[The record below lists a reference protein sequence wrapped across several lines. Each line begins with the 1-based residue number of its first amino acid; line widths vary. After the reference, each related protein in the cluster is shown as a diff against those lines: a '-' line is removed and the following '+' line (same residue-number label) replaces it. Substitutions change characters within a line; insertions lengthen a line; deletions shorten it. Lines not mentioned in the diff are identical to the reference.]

1 MRAVLLAALG
11 GGLGAGLRLV
21 LALAVA
27 MGAGDAFL
35 MGTLAA
41 NLLGSALIGAL
52 STRALSAHARAFWMT
67 GFCGGLTTF
76 SLLAVE
82 VLVLALR
89 GDWALAVAYLAVS
102 VVGSVLAVKLGRRV

>member
-1 MRAVLLAALG
+1 MRGVGLAALG
-11 GGLGAGLRLV
+11 GGLGAGVRLV

-35 MGTLAA
+35 VATLAA

-52 STRALSAHARAFWMT
+52 SARALSAQARAFWMT

-76 SLLAVE
+76 SLLALE

-89 GDWALAVAYLAVS
+89 GDWGLALAYLAVS
-102 VVGSVLAVKLGRRV
+102 VVGSVLAATLGRRA